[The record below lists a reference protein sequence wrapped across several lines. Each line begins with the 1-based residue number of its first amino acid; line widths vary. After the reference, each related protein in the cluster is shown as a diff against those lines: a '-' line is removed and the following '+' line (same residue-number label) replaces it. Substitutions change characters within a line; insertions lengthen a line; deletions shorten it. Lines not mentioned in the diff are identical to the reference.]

1 MDEINREPELKGADG
16 AAIVFGLINLAFVG
30 LFFLLKNV
38 FLGAGFALFFM
49 LGFYSVCQAIK
60 FGIKEKNMKY
70 LGMGMLGLI
79 LNIVSLGLL
88 ILLVIRTF
96 TV

>member
-16 AAIVFGLINLAFVG
+16 ASIIFGIINLALVG
-30 LFFLLKNV
+30 LFFLIKKV
-38 FLGAGFALFFM
+38 FLGAGFALFFL
-49 LGFYSVCQAIK
+49 LGFYAVCQALK
-60 FGIKEKNMKY
+60 YGIKEKDLKC
-70 LGMGMLGLI
+70 LVMGMLGFI

-88 ILLVIRTF
+88 ILLIIRTF